1 MTLEIKPKKRKFNKT
16 TYFLPDIGSMA
27 YLKKNVKAM
36 SWDTIRTYLRLGRIH
51 SSVLTGITPCVAA
64 AATGAT
70 LSIYHYL
77 ELFIIGIIFHI
88 FLFVYNELRDI
99 PIDKTSDKLK
109 GKPLVDGSVTV
120 GSAKKMVILSIVLI
134 SILTIVFFRERAIT
148 LMPIL
153 LLTILF
159 GGLYDILGKRFLH
172 ADYFIATS
180 IFLLA
185 IYGGFSATQ
194 NLSVLVYIICAL
206 AFIQMLTQN
215 IVAGLKDADHDHLAG
230 GISTPLRMGVKI
242 KGKNIHITKRFIA
255 YITILKIIHVIL
267 ILTPFIYQM
276 ISFETWQIIIVLVL
290 IVLTIFFMVQVLT
303 TKIFKREKIM
313 RAIGFHEMFAFM
325 VIPFILFSYIG
336 IAGLL
341 ILVFFP
347 VVWLG
352 IFLILL
358 YGTLMPVI

>member
-1 MTLEIKPKKRKFNKT
+1 MNLNTFK
-16 TYFLPDIGSMA
+16 
-27 YLKKNVKAM
+27 
-36 SWDTIRTYLRLGRIH
+36 TYLRLGRIH
-51 SSVLTGITPCVAA
+51 SSVLTGVTPCVVA

-70 LSIYHYL
+70 LSIYHYI

-88 FLFVYNELRDI
+88 FLFVYNELRDLS
-99 PIDKTSDKLK
+99 IDKASDKLK
-109 GKPLVDGSVTV
+109 GKPLVDGSATV
-120 GSAKKMVILSIVLI
+120 GSAKTIVILSIVLTLV
-134 SILTIVFFRERAIT
+134 LTIVFFRERAII
-148 LMPIL
+148 LIPII

-159 GGLYDILGKRFLH
+159 GGLYDILGKRFPH

-185 IYGGFSATQ
+185 IYGGFSVTQ
-194 NLSVLVYIICAL
+194 NLSTLVYIICAL
-206 AFIQMLTQN
+206 AFIQMLAQN
-215 IVAGLKDADHDHLAG
+215 IVAGLKDVDHDYLAG

-242 KGKNIHITKRFIA
+242 KGKNILIPKKFIA
-255 YITILKIIHVIL
+255 YITILKIIHVML
-267 ILTPFIYQM
+267 ISAPFIYRM

-290 IVLTIFFMVQVLT
+290 VVLTIFFMAQVIT
-303 TKIFKREKIM
+303 IKIFKREKIM

-325 VIPFILFSYIG
+325 VVPFILFTYIG
-336 IAGLL
+336 IVGLL

-358 YGTLMPVI
+358 YGKLIPVI

>member
-1 MTLEIKPKKRKFNKT
+1 
-16 TYFLPDIGSMA
+16 
-27 YLKKNVKAM
+27 M
-36 SWDTIRTYLRLGRIH
+36 SCNTIRTYLRLGRIH

-290 IVLTIFFMVQVLT
+290 IVLTIFFMAQVLT